1 MNRYP
6 RWKYVTILLALVLG
20 FVYSLPNLFGEV
32 PAVQISPASS
42 VVQVDQALMRRV
54 EDELKAQQV
63 TSLGIISDATGIKV
77 KLPDT
82 DTQLRVKDSLQ
93 QSLGEGYVVALNLL
107 SASPQWLSSIGA
119 LPMFLGLDLRGGVH
133 FLMQVDMKAA
143 LNKQLDRQINDVRNV
158 LREAKV
164 PLGGV
169 SREGQTLVA
178 KFKDGETRAQAA
190 DELRKS
196 LRDMTGTQLD
206 DTRISLSLTPVAM
219 KTFQDAALQQ
229 NVLTLRNRV
238 NELGVS
244 EPIIQQQGADRVVV
258 QLPGVQDTAKAKD
271 ILGRTASLEIR
282 MVDEEHGDVQSIQ
295 NAARGLVPPGDGY
308 YPPGRDGQPLL
319 IKKAIVLTG
328 ENISN
333 ASAGFDN
340 RTNEPAVHINLDTRG
355 SRIFSQVTR
364 ESVGKRMAIILI
376 EKGKGEV
383 VTAPVIRQQIDGG
396 QVQITGRMTV
406 KDANDVALL
415 LRSGALA
422 APMEIIEERTI
433 GPSLGAENITK
444 GVHSVLWGFVAIA
457 VFMSIYYRV
466 VGLFS
471 TLALAA
477 NVLFLVAL
485 LSLMQATLTL
495 PGIAAIALT
504 VGMAIDANVLINE
517 RVREELRLGHTPHA
531 ALQAG
536 YEHAFGTILD
546 TNVTNFIAGVALFS
560 YGTGPVRGFA
570 VVLCLGILTS
580 MFSAILVSRALVNL
594 TYGRKRKIDHLSI

>member
-1 MNRYP
+1 MNRYS
-6 RWKYVTILLALVLG
+6 RWKYVTILVVLVLG
-20 FVYSLPNLFGEV
+20 LVYSLPNVFGEV
-32 PAVQISPASS
+32 PAVQISPANS
-42 VVQVDQALMRRV
+42 VVQIDQALLRQV
-54 EDELKAQQV
+54 EGDLKQQGIPFQ
-63 TSLGIISDATGIKV
+63 GIISDASGIKV
-77 KLPDT
+77 KLSDT
-82 DTQLRVKDSLQ
+82 DTQLRAKDGLQ
-93 QSLGEGYVVALNLL
+93 RSLGDNYTVALNLL
-107 SASPQWLSSIGA
+107 SASPDWLSGIGA
-119 LPMFLGLDLRGGVH
+119 LPMYLGLDLRGGVH

-143 LNKQLDRQINDVRNV
+143 LNKQLDRQTNDVRNV
-158 LREAKV
+158 LRDAKV
-164 PLGGV
+164 PVGGV
-169 SREGQTLVA
+169 SREGQSLVV
-178 KFKDGETRAQAA
+178 KFKDAETRVQGGE
-190 DELRKS
+190 DLRKN
-196 LRDMTGTQLD
+196 LRDMTGVAVD
-206 DTRISLSLTPVAM
+206 DTRIALTLTPESL
-219 KTFQDAALQQ
+219 KKFQDAALQQ

-238 NELGVS
+238 NELGVA

-282 MVDEEHGDVQSIQ
+282 MVDEDHADSQSLQ
-295 NAARGLVPPGDGY
+295 NAARGLVPPGDEFFQSS
-308 YPPGRDGQPLL
+308 RDGQTLL
-319 IKKAIVLTG
+319 IKKAIILTG

-355 SRIFSQVTR
+355 ARIFSQVTR
-364 ESVGKRMAIILI
+364 DSVGKRMAILLI

-396 QVQITGRMTV
+396 QVQITGRMSV

-415 LRSGALA
+415 LRAGALA

-433 GPSLGAENITK
+433 GPSLGAENIAK

-466 VGLFS
+466 IGLFS
-471 TLALAA
+471 TLALSA
-477 NVLFLVAL
+477 NVLLLVAL

-504 VGMAIDANVLINE
+504 VGMAIDSNVLINE
-517 RVREELRLGHTPHA
+517 RIREELRAGHTPHA
-531 ALQAG
+531 AIHSG

-546 TNVTNFIAGVALFS
+546 TNVTNFIAGVALFA

-580 MFSAILVSRALVNL
+580 MFSAILVSRAMVNL

>member
-1 MNRYP
+1 M
-6 RWKYVTILLALVLG
+6 
-20 FVYSLPNLFGEV
+20 
-32 PAVQISPASS
+32 
-42 VVQVDQALMRRV
+42 
-54 EDELKAQQV
+54 
-63 TSLGIISDATGIKV
+63 TGV
-77 KLPDT
+77 
-82 DTQLRVKDSLQ
+82 
-93 QSLGEGYVVALNLL
+93 
-107 SASPQWLSSIGA
+107 
-119 LPMFLGLDLRGGVH
+119 
-133 FLMQVDMKAA
+133 
-143 LNKQLDRQINDVRNV
+143 QLD
-158 LREAKV
+158 
-164 PLGGV
+164 
-169 SREGQTLVA
+169 
-178 KFKDGETRAQAA
+178 ETRIA
-190 DELRKS
+190 L
-196 LRDMTGTQLD
+196 T
-206 DTRISLSLTPVAM
+206 LTPEAL
-219 KTFQDAALQQ
+219 KKFQDSALQQ

-238 NELGVS
+238 NELGVA

-282 MVDEEHGDVQSIQ
+282 MVDEEHADLQSLQ
-295 NAARGLVPPGDGY
+295 NAARGLVPPGDEY
-308 YPPGRDGQPLL
+308 YPSGRDGQQLL
-319 IKKAIVLTG
+319 IKKAIILTG

-355 SRIFSQVTR
+355 ARIFSQVTR
-364 ESVGKRMAIILI
+364 DSVGKRMAILLI

-396 QVQITGRMTV
+396 QVQITGRMSV

-415 LRSGALA
+415 LRAGALA

-433 GPSLGAENITK
+433 GPSLGAENIAK

-477 NVLFLVAL
+477 NVLLLVAL

-517 RVREELRLGHTPHA
+517 RIREELRAGHTPHA
-531 ALQAG
+531 AIHAG

-546 TNVTNFIAGVALFS
+546 TNVTNFIAGVALFA

-594 TYGRKRKIDHLSI
+594 SYGRKRKIDHLSI